1 MTSLKLKKKIQV
13 RYTKH
18 TNKIIS
24 KYKGRNFPGGPA
36 VKSPPVNAGDM
47 GSIPGREDP
56 TCHGA
61 TKALCHNYA
70 AHTPCLLS
78 S

>member
-1 MTSLKLKKKIQV
+1 MTNLKLKKKIQV
-13 RYTKH
+13 QYAKH

-36 VKSPPVNAGDM
+36 VRVHLSMQETWVR
-47 GSIPGREDP
+47 SLVREDP

-61 TKALCHNYA
+61 TKALWHNYA
-70 AHTPCLLS
+70 AHTLCLLS